1 MTAWYDVTGK
11 PGINNHNRYE
21 SSAAGVQ
28 PIEKITLTA
37 RRFYQV
43 LAWAVHFYTALG
55 LVAGLMAIDAIYRGE
70 AQHVFIWLAVA
81 AFIDATDGT
90 LARRFE
96 VKRWASQFDG
106 CLLDNIIDF
115 LNYTFI
121 PVVFAYR
128 FELIP
133 PSALPVLA
141 LVLFASAYGFCI
153 TTAKTADGYFTGFPN
168 YWNVMIFYFYL
179 LEFPPL
185 INALIMSIFVVL
197 VFVPI
202 RYISASTEKF
212 RSITV
217 VVMVLFGVALV
228 IMGAT
233 MYDVDKRLV
242 VGSLVAA
249 TYYFVASFYLHL
261 TEKP

>member
-1 MTAWYDVTGK
+1 MGVK
-11 PGINNHNRYE
+11 LIE
-21 SSAAGVQ
+21 ELSLSA
-28 PIEKITLTA
+28 K
-37 RRFYQV
+37 RFYQFR
-43 LAWAVHFYTALG
+43 AWAVHFYTALG
-55 LVAGLMAIDAIYRGE
+55 LITGLMAFDAICRGE
-70 AQHVFIWLAVA
+70 AQQVFIWLAIA

-96 VKRWASQFDG
+96 VRRWAPQFDG

-115 LNYTFI
+115 LTYTFI

-133 PSALPVLA
+133 PLALPVLA

-185 INALIMSIFVVL
+185 VNALIMFIFVIL

-202 RYISASTEKF
+202 RYISASTKQF
-212 RSITV
+212 RYLTV
-217 VVMVLFGVALV
+217 VVMVMFGVALV

-233 MYDVDKRLV
+233 MYNVDKRLV
-242 VGSLVAA
+242 VGSLLAA
-249 TYYFVASFYLHL
+249 FYYFAISFYLHF
-261 TEKP
+261 TEEPSQE